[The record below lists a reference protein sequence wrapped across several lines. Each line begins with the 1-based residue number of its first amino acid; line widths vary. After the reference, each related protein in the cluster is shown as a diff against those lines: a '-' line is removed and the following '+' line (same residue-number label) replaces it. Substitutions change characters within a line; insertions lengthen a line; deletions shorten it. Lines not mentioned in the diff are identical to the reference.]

1 MSVCAL
7 YAYKGP
13 WRPEDPLELE
23 LEEVVSAL
31 PMLRTQSG
39 PLQEQEISL
48 THPSSPNMSFFFYCF
63 FFYYYVEN
71 FIVQKGPPPP

>member
-63 FFYYYVEN
+63 FFLLLC
-71 FIVQKGPPPP
+71 